1 MIYCY
6 LSSAEHVILIMPVVE
21 SEHRAL
27 LFLSLFMIMRI
38 DMAM

>member
-27 LFLSLFMIMRI
+27 LFATVY
-38 DMAM
+38 DNEN